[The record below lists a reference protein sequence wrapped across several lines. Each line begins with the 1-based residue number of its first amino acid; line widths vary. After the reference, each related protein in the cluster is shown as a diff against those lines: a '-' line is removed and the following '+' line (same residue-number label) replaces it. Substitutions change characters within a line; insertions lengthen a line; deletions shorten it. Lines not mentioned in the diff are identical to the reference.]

1 MRTVFIINPLAGNG
15 NSMKKWRKFK
25 RGISFPFEEVV
36 TQYAGHAIQIASSF
50 ESMQEEILLIGF
62 GGDGTLR
69 EIIAGAAGNPSV
81 IVGSVAAGSGND
93 FSRSFQSFRSGEE
106 IKRFLRDPKAK
117 PQDLGEL
124 KEGTRF
130 KFVSSSGIGFDAEV
144 SFFVNESLA
153 KVWLNRFHAG
163 KLVYLL
169 YVIKTLIKFE
179 RFDLEVEHD
188 GKTLYFQDVWLA
200 TVSNQPYFGGG
211 MAISPDSKTDDGL
224 LELTVVHGISR
235 KKLLY
240 VFRTVFKGTHM
251 RFREVAHMSGKEF
264 GLVTDRV
271 VYRHVD
277 GDYAGKTIEG
287 KKVDYFISEKH
298 WKSIIY
304 NRKRMQQ

>member
-15 NSMKKWRKFK
+15 NSIKKWRRFK
-25 RGISFPFEEVV
+25 KGISFPFEEIV

-50 ESMQEEILLIGF
+50 ENSQEEVLLIGF

-69 EIIAGAAGNPSV
+69 EIIAGAAGNPQV

-93 FSRSFQSFRSGEE
+93 FSRGFQSFRTGQD
-106 IKRFLRDPKAK
+106 IQIFLQNPKAEY
-117 PQDLGEL
+117 QDLGEF
-124 KEGTRF
+124 KDEGRF
-130 KFVSSSGIGFDAEV
+130 HFVSSSGIGFDAEV
-144 SFFVNESLA
+144 SFLVNGSLT
-153 KVWLNRFHAG
+153 KVWLNRIRAG

-179 RFDLEVEHD
+179 RFDLEVVHE
-188 GKTLYFQDVWLA
+188 GKSLFYRDVWLA

-264 GLVTDRV
+264 SLVTDRS

-277 GDYAGKTIEG
+277 GDYAGKTEQG
-287 KKVDYFISEKH
+287 KEANYFISERH

-304 NRKRMQQ
+304 NRKRM